1 MAEPGL
7 IEELTAQISAVR
19 ENLRELIEQAAGLSG
34 AADDDR
40 ASSRIAEQELKL
52 ARLTKQLDELS
63 SVGEASS

>member
-1 MAEPGL
+1 
-7 IEELTAQISAVR
+7 
-19 ENLRELIEQAAGLSG
+19 LSG